1 MILVI
6 GHMPVVS
13 SEEYSGRVLLV
24 KRLVLSANKTTA
36 NMVVERESSSPGES
50 GKTYV
55 WFIIFD
61 HVSNIQEHF
70 TDNNNNNKKKN
81 KISKSK
87 TPCDNKLTSYNV
99 RENKDIDFMN
109 RLAFITNLNN

>member
-1 MILVI
+1 
-6 GHMPVVS
+6 MPIVS

-24 KRLVLSANKTTA
+24 KRSVLSANKTTA

-70 TDNNNNNKKKN
+70 TDNNNNNNKNN